1 MKVAVVTR
9 FGPPEVL
16 QIQERQIPV
25 PREEEVLVKVKAIGL
40 NFADVMARL
49 GVYPAVPDPPFVP
62 GIEFSGVVS
71 AIGREV
77 HNVKK
82 GDRVWG
88 FSKQGAY
95 AEFVRV
101 PSVLVQ
107 PLPKKL
113 DFQDAVAIG
122 VTYLTAYH
130 ALVTLANLR
139 KNERVLVHAAA
150 GGVGIA
156 ATQIAKHLGAEIF
169 ATVGSSEKIDFARAQ
184 GADVVIN
191 YSEEKFADV
200 IRKKT
205 DGEGVDVILDSVSG
219 RIMKEG
225 WKLLAPMGRYVL
237 FGFAAVTGER
247 GVNRLRAA
255 REVLSVPVIF
265 PSTLTS
271 KNIGLF
277 GFNLYF
283 LAHKTVYFH
292 TVWNKIMEWHGKGII
307 NPVIGKVFPFDRI
320 AEAQAFL
327 QSRKS
332 VGKIVIAL

>member
-1 MKVAVVTR
+1 MKAAVVTR

-16 QIQERQIPV
+16 QIQDRPIPI
-25 PREEEVLVKVKAIGL
+25 PREDEVLIKVKAIGL

-49 GVYPAVPDPPFVP
+49 GVYPSIPDPPFVP
-62 GIEFSGVVS
+62 GIEFSGIAT
-71 AIGREV
+71 AIGKEV

-95 AEFVRV
+95 AEFVCV

-107 PLPKKL
+107 PLPKKM
-113 DFQDAVAIG
+113 DFQHAVAIG
-122 VTYLTAYH
+122 VAYLTAYH

-139 KNERVLVHAAA
+139 KKEKVLVHAAA

-156 ATQIAKHLGAEIF
+156 AIQIAKHLGPEVF
-169 ATVGSSEKIDFARAQ
+169 ATVGSGEKMDFAREQ

-200 IRKKT
+200 IRRDT

-247 GVNRLRAA
+247 SVNKLKAA

-292 TVWNKIMEWHGKGII
+292 TVWSKIMEWHGKGII
-307 NPVIGKVFPFDRI
+307 KPVIGKVFPFNRI

-332 VGKIVIAL
+332 VGKVVIAL